1 MNRFNQS
8 GKQLSDTY
16 SLNSS
21 SSSSL
26 DQPLSESEEQTKDL
40 TNLRQTIYNRS
51 SLVKQYLQNRQTQ
64 KLNYKNQSDIHS
76 NIQANKSNI
85 SVNDK
90 QSTLQQFLQD
100 KDVSLADVGRVYE
113 KTNYGKW
120 MTNIQKDDIYID
132 PLKKKKNSQVLKE
145 QQSDNLIYNR
155 AIRSQSSVSEYYNR
169 KLSCMNDQLKVMK
182 EKILKEQIQNYSTQI
197 HAKGNINSL
206 KQMSQQNK
214 IEIKDYQDEIMNR
227 CNRVDSY
234 FNYKKNHNFLPKR
247 STKSFSFTTQK
258 DSKQNKKPNSLEKK
272 NVDTEQSQHDIST
285 INATSILINQP
296 QLMEEKSIQRE
307 SVNKEY
313 QGESQQ
319 IDNFPSFNSKE
330 LQCFSQKNNSQSPLN
345 QDLTDINKSIL
356 VQLIKRQNQPYL
368 NSNFK
373 KNKEQK
379 VQTQKEKY
387 LDVDFL
393 LSPIK
398 ENVSNAQ
405 TDNRTKFPYL
415 KNERSL
421 PEKKLVQGL
430 NKGLGQ
436 NQNQKLQKKEL
447 SISPPPS
454 IGLNSTFAPAS
465 PSLRS
470 VSDKKGNRLAQQIER
485 KINRIK
491 KVQRMIQLQVNE
503 NSPFQFGQSVFNLQE
518 QEKQSVFQSSLLNNG
533 VFSSSNK
540 ARFSKQQMVGRISFQ
555 DFTIGTFNQQNQSR
569 NLIKE
574 EDDEKRETY
583 FLGFKNSESKR
594 GSVNLL
600 QTSTSQEK
608 LKNINSNTNQK
619 KLKSQCSIN
628 LHEDLPKQK
637 ETVNIQSQFE
647 IKDQVN
653 EIQLIRRDPL
663 EKHKTG
669 NTTQQTQHSLSQNIT
684 KTSPSNSP
692 QNRIRLN
699 PEVSPSQKNN
709 KQLQYSNQRII
720 QNTLN
725 LSDFLNKSFQSRHK
739 SVSNNNFNS
748 PMQQNQILQEES
760 HKLKE
765 QLPDI
770 TNQLIK
776 AIEEEYGKKE
786 STDILY
792 LFYSQLLQVIQIE
805 INDIDQNLKFKWEKQ
820 ISERK
825 KMLCQKQ
832 TVIKGMQNLILS
844 CCHVDEEIK
853 NENKQIH
860 EMKKKEIGQI
870 KNIDFYYEILQQHDF
885 PDEEI
890 GKVILQMKQVEQIR
904 DNANANQFV
913 KDYRFNTVK
922 DQMDSSKIL
931 MQADRQDRAKRV
943 KEFNHQKRLRHIQKL
958 Q

>member
-8 GKQLSDTY
+8 DKQLSDTY

-21 SSSSL
+21 SSSSS
-26 DQPLSESEEQTKDL
+26 DQPLSESEEQTQDL

-51 SLVKQYLQNRQTQ
+51 NLVKQYLQNRQIQ
-64 KLNYKNQSDIHS
+64 KLNYKNKSDVQS
-76 NIQANKSNI
+76 NIQTNKSNI
-85 SVNDK
+85 YINDK
-90 QSTLQQFLQD
+90 QSALQQFLQD

-113 KTNYGKW
+113 RTNYGKW

-145 QQSDNLIYNR
+145 QQLDNLIYNR
-155 AIRSQSSVSEYYNR
+155 AVRSQSSVSEYYNR
-169 KLSCMNDQLKVMK
+169 KLSCMNDQLKMMK
-182 EKILKEQIQNYSTQI
+182 EKILKEQIQNYSSQI
-197 HAKGNINSL
+197 HSKGNINSL

-247 STKSFSFTTQK
+247 STKSFSISNQK
-258 DSKQNKKPNSLEKK
+258 DPKQNKKPNSLERK
-272 NVDTEQSQHDIST
+272 NMDTEQSQHDMST
-285 INATSILINQP
+285 INATSVLINQS

-307 SVNKEY
+307 SVNKE
-313 QGESQQ
+313 QLRESQQ
-319 IDNFPSFNSKE
+319 FDNFPSFNSKE
-330 LQCFSQKNNSQSPLN
+330 LQSFSQKNNSQSPLN
-345 QDLTDINKSIL
+345 QDKTDINKSIL

-368 NSNFK
+368 NSNIK
-373 KNKEQK
+373 KKSEQK
-379 VQTQKEKY
+379 VQNQKEKY
-387 LDVDFL
+387 LDADFT

-398 ENVSNAQ
+398 ENVGNTQ

-421 PEKKLVQGL
+421 PEKKIVKGQ
-430 NKGLGQ
+430 NKSQGQ
-436 NQNQKLQKKEL
+436 NQNQKLQKKDISL
-447 SISPPPS
+447 SPPPS
-454 IGLNSTFAPAS
+454 IGLNSTFAPLS

-485 KINRIK
+485 KINRLK
-491 KVQRMIQLQVNE
+491 KVQRMSQLQVNE
-503 NSPFQFGQSVFNLQE
+503 NNPFQFGQSVFNLQE
-518 QEKQSVFQSSLLNNG
+518 QEKQNVFQSSLLNRG

-540 ARFSKQQMVGRISFQ
+540 ARFSKQQIVGRSSFQ
-555 DFTIGTFNQQNQSR
+555 DITIGIYNQQNQSR

-574 EDDEKRETY
+574 EDDEREETY
-583 FLGFKNSESKR
+583 ILGLKNSESKR

-600 QTSTSQEK
+600 QTSASQEK
-608 LKNINSNTNQK
+608 LKNINLNTNSK
-619 KLKSQCSIN
+619 LLKSQCSIN
-628 LHEDLPKQK
+628 LYEDLNKQK
-637 ETVNIQSQFE
+637 ETVNNQSQFE
-647 IKDQVN
+647 IKEQIN
-653 EIQLIRRDPL
+653 EIQLIRRDPH

-669 NTTQQTQHSLSQNIT
+669 NTTQQTQISIGQNIM

-699 PEVSPSQKNN
+699 SEVSPSQKNP
-709 KQLQYSNQRII
+709 KI

-725 LSDFLNKSFQSRHK
+725 LSDFLNKSFQSRHR
-739 SVSNNNFNS
+739 SISNNNFNS

-786 STDILY
+786 STDVLY

-805 INDIDQNLKFKWEKQ
+805 INDIDQNLKFKWDKQ
-820 ISERK
+820 LSERK
-825 KMLCQKQ
+825 RMLSQKQ

-853 NENKQIH
+853 NGNKQIH

-922 DQMDSSKIL
+922 DSMDSSKIL

-943 KEFNHQKRLRHIQKL
+943 KEFNHQRRLRHIQKL